1 MKIIY
6 AIFLLLLCHTLT
18 WMQLN
23 GRLFSVWWENNF
35 WINVLV
41 FSPLCFL
48 IGYNYWVIM
57 TEIFN
62 GYVWPVKL
70 IAYGVNI
77 FVFALCSSY
86 FLCEQFL
93 TIRNIVSLLLVSLIL
108 LTQQIL
114 PKKHI
119 LEYFTSD
126 EHPENDPTKNW
137 WGQDQAFQ

>member
-23 GRLFSVWWENNF
+23 GRLFSDWWENNF

-57 TEIFN
+57 TEVFN

-77 FVFALCSSY
+77 FVFATCASY
-86 FLCEQFL
+86 FLGEQFL
-93 TIRNIVSLLLVSLIL
+93 TIRNIVSLFLVSLIL
-108 LTQQIL
+108 LSQQVL
-114 PKKHI
+114 PKKHVSD
-119 LEYFTSD
+119 YFTSG
-126 EHPENDPTKNW
+126 EHPENDPTKN
-137 WGQDQAFQ
+137 

>member
-77 FVFALCSSY
+77 FVFATCASY
-86 FLCEQFL
+86 FLGEKFL

-126 EHPENDPTKNW
+126 EHPENDPTKN
-137 WGQDQAFQ
+137 

>member
-57 TEIFN
+57 TEVFN

-77 FVFALCSSY
+77 FVFATCASY
-86 FLCEQFL
+86 FLGEQFL

-126 EHPENDPTKNW
+126 EHPENDPTKN
-137 WGQDQAFQ
+137 